1 MATRVLQ
8 KRNRRINFKTPITL
22 EDRRTGFQYSGTLHN
37 YSKSGLY
44 FESAYA
50 QRPGRKLCI
59 KSDGLPFSSNT
70 NGHLAKVIRRTL
82 LDRHHPTRLF
92 GVGAKFC

>member
-1 MATRVLQ
+1 MNGRAIK
-8 KRNRRINFKTPITL
+8 KRCKRINFKTPITL
-22 EDRRTGFQYSGTLHN
+22 EDRRTGFHYPGILHN

-50 QRPGRKLCI
+50 HRPGRKTLI
-59 KSDGLPFSSNT
+59 KSNGLPFSRKT
-70 NGHLAKVIRRTL
+70 NGHIAQVTRRTL
-82 LDRHHPTRLF
+82 LDRYRATRLF